1 MSYLIDDNQY
11 SSSNSLKIYYDF
23 KHTTFDKSYDYE
35 TGKVMN
41 LVNPKSFGEVSQSI
55 PKSIQNIERKK
66 ISIPARREST
76 FKIIEHESE
85 GYKEGGWKY
94 QSTRLNQIR
103 YYKQILDNESN
114 LNNDGLSTL
123 KFKTMSKTE
132 DDNYT
137 FLSVDLGL

>member
-1 MSYLIDDNQY
+1 
-11 SSSNSLKIYYDF
+11 
-23 KHTTFDKSYDYE
+23 
-35 TGKVMN
+35 MN
-41 LVNPKSFGEVSQSI
+41 LVNTKSFGEVSQSI
-55 PKSIQNIERKK
+55 PKSLQNIERKK
-66 ISIPARREST
+66 ISIPARRKST
-76 FKIIEHESE
+76 FKLIGHPPE
-85 GYKEGGWKY
+85 GYKDGGWKY

-114 LNNDGLSTL
+114 LITDGLSTL